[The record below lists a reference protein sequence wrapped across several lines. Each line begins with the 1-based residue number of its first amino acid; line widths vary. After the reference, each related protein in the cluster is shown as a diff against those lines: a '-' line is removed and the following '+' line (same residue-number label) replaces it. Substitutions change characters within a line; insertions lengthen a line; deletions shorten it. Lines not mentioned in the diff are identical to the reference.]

1 MTSAL
6 TQELERETVQSA
18 AIVNR
23 LRLIGVSAF
32 FTLTIVL
39 RTYPSRPDDF
49 QVMIAQ
55 AKCNIAT

>member
-39 RTYPSRPDDF
+39 RTYPSRPDGGRRPLS
-49 QVMIAQ
+49 
-55 AKCNIAT
+55 C